1 MITADFAYVRWL
13 GDRKAIEE
21 QTTWDKAIV
30 DRTSDFIGV
39 FELWRRGWDYT
50 QRNLLLGRV
59 GMRFFDTA
67 TYCIPRIYFEPS
79 QALVNKAFA
88 ATPKSRK
95 YAKW

>member
-39 FELWRRGWDYT
+39 FELWRRGWDSN
-50 QRNLLLGRV
+50 RRILSSSIML
-59 GMRFFDTA
+59 DT
-67 TYCIPRIYFEPS
+67 IP
-79 QALVNKAFA
+79 N
-88 ATPKSRK
+88 
-95 YAKW
+95 